1 MMRHLYCERGTKA
14 STQKGKA
21 VRLVNINSKFD
32 RRQSGNW
39 MHGYPPLTK
48 VSLCYYSRLLLRAF
62 KRSHSR
68 LQKNPIWTFWTR
80 ERGVCYTDARPTQVS
95 PRHKLTTEHFK
106 RATVRLWFR
115 DVGRVYI
122 SLFVRRTDRGAQTVK
137 PLTVCHCLNLW
148 FSSKSRER
156 CARRGGGTVPH
167 FTSQGDSVLKTHRV
181 CHAFWLH
188 VACEVF
194 LSSAFVTVLI
204 CVWCSFPGITL

>member
-14 STQKGKA
+14 STQKGTA

-48 VSLCYYSRLLLRAF
+48 VSLCYFSLLLRHAF

-68 LQKNPIWTFWTR
+68 LQKNPIWTFWTC

-106 RATVRLWFR
+106 RANVRLWFR
-115 DVGRVYI
+115 DVGP
-122 SLFVRRTDRGAQTVK
+122 SLHK
-137 PLTVCHCLNLW
+137 PVCASHRQRSTN
-148 FSSKSRER
+148 SKTSDSLPLSEPLIQFKEQRE
-156 CARRGGGTVPH
+156 
-167 FTSQGDSVLKTHRV
+167 V
-181 CHAFWLH
+181 C
-188 VACEVF
+188 
-194 LSSAFVTVLI
+194 
-204 CVWCSFPGITL
+204 